1 MAEEIRDDLQSILIE
16 KKKGSWDEGCFK
28 HNFTLPSELTVTIT
42 LDEYRMLVKHEA
54 ARQAIIDK
62 KEKERMDYYFEN
74 EKLKK
79 ENASLKEKLLKYVTE
94 DQTEEKT
101 EEKES

>member
-1 MAEEIRDDLQSILIE
+1 MAEEIRDDLQSILIKE
-16 KKKGSWDEGCFK
+16 KNGYESKIK
-28 HNFTLPSELTVTIT
+28 HNFTLPGELMVTIT
-42 LDEYRMLVKHEA
+42 LDEYRKLITHTANTKAYV
-54 ARQAIIDK
+54 DK

-94 DQTEEKT
+94 EQTEEK
-101 EEKES
+101 EG